1 MSNSVSDLVC
11 LIHVSHA
18 FMCLIHSCVSF
29 MCPIHVCRRLGVQ
42 TEARV
47 NKSIYRVL
55 NLRFLTG
62 QFDPLENQPYV

>member
-1 MSNSVSDLVC
+1 
-11 LIHVSHA
+11 
-18 FMCLIHSCVSF
+18 